1 MVTMAVWT
9 VMRLA
14 NCREIVKELMG
25 PTTPLIHAIGWRAGR
40 LSPGASIGGIATTHA
55 SAGTG
60 TDCARDRLDDLYRGT
75 LEAALRR
82 KPPSDSNRMI
92 LRCAAIWQASMWEER
107 TNQVPKSSASTR
119 DTRPLTTTG
128 DVLWSCWVIADD
140 RPALNGLP
148 RCLHHYFGLHFPV
161 VSSFT
166 SPALH
171 GWSAKAGSVHAA
183 STPPRTVTARSLRM
197 LDPPL
202 RHSSN
207 CYNA

>member
-1 MVTMAVWT
+1 MGS
-9 VMRLA
+9 LL
-14 NCREIVKELMG
+14 LM
-25 PTTPLIHAIGWRAGR
+25 PRRVQVLTAP
-40 LSPGASIGGIATTHA
+40 
-55 SAGTG
+55 GTG
-60 TDCARDRLDDLYRGT
+60 ETT
-75 LEAALRR
+75 LIAALW
-82 KPPSDSNRMI
+82 KPPSDSNQMI
-92 LRCAAIWQASMWEER
+92 LRCAAIWQASMCEER

-148 RCLHHYFGLHFPV
+148 RCLRDYFGLHFPV

-197 LDPPL
+197 LDPPSIL
-202 RHSSN
+202 RCATVPIATTPAHLIRFQRSEGLLRAVTLIQADVAVAAN
-207 CYNA
+207 LRPTYMGEPGKRFQ